1 MGVAKMRPSK
11 SKLQISCIQRFRAW
25 MTSWVAS
32 SSVASRSSSRLAS
45 VGHIIERS
53 MPSSS
58 MSTSRG
64 SGSKKAGMERIGL
77 TRPDASFSGAIGGAL
92 SLFSNIESAFLARK

>member
-1 MGVAKMRPSK
+1 
-11 SKLQISCIQRFRAW
+11 
-25 MTSWVAS
+25 
-32 SSVASRSSSRLAS
+32 
-45 VGHIIERS
+45 
-53 MPSSS
+53 

-77 TRPDASFSGAIGGAL
+77 TRPDASFSAAIGRAL